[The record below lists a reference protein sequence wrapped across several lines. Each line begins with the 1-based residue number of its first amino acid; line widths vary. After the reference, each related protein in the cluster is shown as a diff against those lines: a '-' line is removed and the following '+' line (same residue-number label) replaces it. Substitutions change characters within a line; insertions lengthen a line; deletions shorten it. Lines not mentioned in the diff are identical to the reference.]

1 MHGMILSGKKVAERI
16 FEETE
21 ALVSGL
27 SVRPGLGVVLVGDD
41 EASHIYVGIKER
53 RAEELEFS
61 FRKEILPATA
71 TEDEIIRAIGTLNRD
86 EDIHGIIVQL
96 PLPRGL
102 DTDRIIAAIDP
113 GKDADGF
120 HPETAARFL
129 GGDRSSVPVFPQAI
143 VELAKSA
150 DVPLSGKR
158 GTVLANSEIFGN
170 IMKKALENEGIV
182 TEIVLARDIDAR
194 ADTISS
200 ADIVVSA
207 LGVPERFPRETFK
220 DGAIVIDGGIS
231 ERDGRVFGD
240 VAKEGDDSKIY
251 LTPVP
256 GGVGPVTVACLLR
269 RTTMLAGR
277 K

>member
-1 MHGMILSGKKVAERI
+1 MILSGKKVAERI
-16 FEETE
+16 FEETK

-53 RAEELEFS
+53 RAAELGIR

-71 TEDEIIRAIGTLNRD
+71 TEDEVIRVIETLNGD
-86 EDIHGIIVQL
+86 TDIHGIIVQL

-120 HPETAARFL
+120 HPETVCAYLAGNR
-129 GGDRSSVPVFPQAI
+129 DMIPVFPAAI
-143 VELAKSA
+143 MELARSA
-150 DVPLSGKR
+150 GRELSGKQ
-158 GTVLANSEIFGN
+158 GVIFANSDLFGD
-170 IMKKALENEGIV
+170 IMWHTLSHEGI
-182 TEIVLARDIDAR
+182 TSTIVPVRDIERHMKSIA
-194 ADTISS
+194 S
-200 ADIVVSA
+200 ADIAVSA
-207 LGVPERFPRETFK
+207 LGIPERFSRDIFK
-220 DGAIVIDGGIS
+220 DGAIVIDGGIA
-231 ERDGRVFGD
+231 EGDGEVSGD
-240 VAKEGDDSKIY
+240 VAKEGSDANIY

-269 RTTMLAGR
+269 RTAELAKGE
-277 K
+277 